1 MDLRRG
7 VLGLRF
13 SGSPA
18 SGLRTLNPKPKTLKE
33 LQGFRVAGFRVL
45 GFGFRASVLDVR
57 VQGLPGFKVFL
68 LGAFVTLFGE
78 TTKSR

>member
-1 MDLRRG
+1 MGFWVQGSRVRR
-7 VLGLRF
+7 LQDC
-13 SGSPA
+13 
-18 SGLRTLNPKPKTLKE
+18 E

-45 GFGFRASVLDVR
+45 GFGFGASVLDVR

-78 TTKSR
+78 TTKPR